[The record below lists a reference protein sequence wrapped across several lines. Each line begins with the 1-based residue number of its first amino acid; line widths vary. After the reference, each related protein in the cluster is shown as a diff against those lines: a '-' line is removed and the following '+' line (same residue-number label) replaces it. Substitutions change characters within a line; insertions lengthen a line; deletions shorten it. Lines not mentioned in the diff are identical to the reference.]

1 MDRMEGNDNRQIH
14 NLILKN
20 IYKWFLFLGIKT
32 LFFQQI
38 MQKLHKKI
46 NNCLVIIANFMFYLV
61 IYNTIYYMMRGVTY
75 EFG

>member
-1 MDRMEGNDNRQIH
+1 MEGNDNRQIH

-32 LFFQQI
+32 LFFQQN

-61 IYNTIYYMMRGVTY
+61 I
-75 EFG
+75 